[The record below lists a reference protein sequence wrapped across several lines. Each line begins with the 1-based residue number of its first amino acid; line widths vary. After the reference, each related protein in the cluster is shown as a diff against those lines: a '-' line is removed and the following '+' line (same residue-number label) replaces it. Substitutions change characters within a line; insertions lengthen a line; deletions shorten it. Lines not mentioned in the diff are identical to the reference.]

1 MPDRFNYSPNLSSL
15 SSLSWTN
22 IRGPRGAMVAR
33 LTPDQKVAC
42 SNHVVVKL
50 YFCKKKCNACTGH
63 MGTKRKTLC
72 FLFSSTFMPDRFNY
86 SPNLSSISCKN
97 TVGLRGAMVAR
108 LTPDQKVACSNHVV
122 VKLYFCKKNLMLAQV
137 TWAQN
142 EKHCVFFSQVHLC
155 LIVLIILPT

>member
-15 SSLSWTN
+15 SCKNTGGL
-22 IRGPRGAMVAR
+22 RGAMVAR

-86 SPNLSSISCKN
+86 SPNLSSLSCKN
-97 TVGLRGAMVAR
+97 TGGLRGAMVAR

-122 VKLYFCKKNLMLAQV
+122 VKL
-137 TWAQN
+137 
-142 EKHCVFFSQVHLC
+142 HFF
-155 LIVLIILPT
+155 